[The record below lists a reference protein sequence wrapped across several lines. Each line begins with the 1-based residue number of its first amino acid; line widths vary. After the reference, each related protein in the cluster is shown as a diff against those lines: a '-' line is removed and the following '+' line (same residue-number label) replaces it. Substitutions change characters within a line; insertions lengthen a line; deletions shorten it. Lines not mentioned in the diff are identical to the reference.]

1 MVRLNELPEH
11 ERDHLLSKECP
22 PFATQPWVTGPPLA
36 QRRVALITSAGL
48 HRRGDQ
54 HFYTRTG
61 AYRVIP
67 SDIEGRE
74 LVMSQVS
81 VNFDRTGFQQD
92 INVVLPIDRLRG
104 LHQDGVIGSIATHH
118 YSFMG
123 AGIMPEKLEPTARE
137 VAALLRQDGVD
148 AVLLTPV

>member
-11 ERDHLLSKECP
+11 EREHLLSKECP
-22 PFATQPWVTGPPLA
+22 PFSTQPWVTGPPLA
-36 QRRVALITSAGL
+36 ERRVALITSAGL

-54 HFYTRTG
+54 HFFTRTG

-67 SDIEGRE
+67 SGLEGHE

-92 INVVLPIDRLRG
+92 INVVLPIDRLRE
-104 LHQDGVIGSIATHH
+104 LQQDGVIGSIATYH

-123 AGIMPEKLEPTARE
+123 AGLMPDKFESTARE
-137 VAALLRQDGVD
+137 VSALLRQDGV
-148 AVLLTPV
+148 